1 MKMRYKIAIAF
12 VLFITFSAAFSNKQ
26 DDTNYRRYL
35 LQMLDKK
42 GVEGKPGILL
52 TALGQPEK
60 YDFAFFDRYLQ
71 QIFNAAFPP
80 ALKPLIL
87 GDKGVVLMDP
97 GQYDRRGGVQARK
110 SLSTASAMTE
120 NEEGEPYVDLDL

>member
-1 MKMRYKIAIAF
+1 MLFIAI
-12 VLFITFSAAFSNKQ
+12 SAAFSNKQ
-26 DDTNYRRYL
+26 DDTGYRRYL

-42 GVEGKPGILL
+42 GVEGKPGVLL
-52 TALGQPEK
+52 TALGQPEE

-97 GQYDRRGGVQARK
+97 DNM
-110 SLSTASAMTE
+110 TAS
-120 NEEGEPYVDLDL
+120 EEFKPGKAHRLLRP